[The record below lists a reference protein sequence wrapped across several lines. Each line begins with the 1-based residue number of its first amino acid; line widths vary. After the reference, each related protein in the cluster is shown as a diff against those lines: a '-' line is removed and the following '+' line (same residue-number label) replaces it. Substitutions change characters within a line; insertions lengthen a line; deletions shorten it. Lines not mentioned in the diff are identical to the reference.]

1 MTQIDQVMKLTNEST
16 LLNYYSMSYEVLL
29 TKIFDACSQQ
39 RQKET
44 EDPTRVMQTCNIL
57 DLKDVKLRKAP
68 EAYKFIKP
76 ASEMAQNYYP
86 EILGKYFKH
95 YLVCLSSMLRCCLQ
109 VSGPSLKCG

>member
-86 EILGKYFKH
+86 EILGNMFIINAP
-95 YLVCLSSMLRCCLQ
+95 MLFAGIWAI
-109 VSGPSLKCG
+109 VKMWIDEKTK